1 MGKDYSKACKYV
13 VNLIK
18 EVVENTDTESTKDKR
33 LHINASLFFDAPKDM
48 PDQLDE
54 FTFTTK
60 FQIYI

>member
-33 LHINASLFFDAPKDM
+33 LHINASLFFDAPKD
-48 PDQLDE
+48 PA
-54 FTFTTK
+54 
-60 FQIYI
+60 